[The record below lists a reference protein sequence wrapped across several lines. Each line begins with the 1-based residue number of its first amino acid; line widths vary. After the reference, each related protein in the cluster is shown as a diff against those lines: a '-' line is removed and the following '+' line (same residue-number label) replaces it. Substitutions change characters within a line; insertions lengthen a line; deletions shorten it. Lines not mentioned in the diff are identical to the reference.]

1 MSDSPKIALEIIAL
15 SPNVAQNHSYALILG
30 EIDGERRLPIMIGAF
45 EAQAI
50 AVALEKI
57 TPSRPLTHDLMKN
70 MMSLFEITL
79 KEVIIDNMQDKV
91 FYSKLICEMNGKSIE
106 IDSRTSD
113 AIAMAIRC
121 ECPIY
126 TFDRIM
132 DQSGFS
138 LDVKEGPEGKRVK
151 KKDTEESDSN
161 TVAGS
166 NPNSKLTL
174 TQLQERLAQYLE
186 EEEYEK
192 AAQIRD
198 EISRR
203 ENNK

>member
-30 EIDGERRLPIMIGAF
+30 EIDGERRIPIMIGAF

-91 FYSKLICEMNGKSIE
+91 YYSKLVCEQNEKLIE

-113 AIAMAIRC
+113 AIALAIRY

-126 TFDRIM
+126 TFDRIL
-132 DQSGFS
+132 DQTGYS
-138 LDVKEGPEGKRVK
+138 LEAKEGPEGKRIK
-151 KKDTEESDSN
+151 KTDSPTADSETKEGAN
-161 TVAGS
+161 SFS
-166 NPNSKLTL
+166 NLSLS
-174 TQLQERLAQYLE
+174 QLQERLTRHLE
-186 EEEYEK
+186 DEEYEK

-203 ENNK
+203 EEKK

>member
-79 KEVIIDNMQDKV
+79 KRTV
-91 FYSKLICEMNGKSIE
+91 STE
-106 IDSRTSD
+106 I
-113 AIAMAIRC
+113 
-121 ECPIY
+121 
-126 TFDRIM
+126 
-132 DQSGFS
+132 
-138 LDVKEGPEGKRVK
+138 
-151 KKDTEESDSN
+151 
-161 TVAGS
+161 
-166 NPNSKLTL
+166 
-174 TQLQERLAQYLE
+174 
-186 EEEYEK
+186 
-192 AAQIRD
+192 
-198 EISRR
+198 
-203 ENNK
+203 

>member
-91 FYSKLICEMNGKSIE
+91 FYSKLVCELNGRSLE

-113 AIAMAIRC
+113 AIAMAIRY

-126 TFDRIM
+126 TFDRIL
-132 DQSGFS
+132 DQTGFS
-138 LDVKEGPEGKRVK
+138 LDTKEGPEGKRVK
-151 KKDTEESDSN
+151 KSDSTDGVSTTGSSSDSN
-161 TVAGS
+161 
-166 NPNSKLTL
+166 SKYTL
-174 TQLQERLAQYLE
+174 AQLQERLAQYLE
-186 EEEYEK
+186 DEEYEK

-203 ENNK
+203 EGKK

>member
-30 EIDGERRLPIMIGAF
+30 EIDGERRIPIMIGAF

-57 TPSRPLTHDLMKN
+57 IPSRPLTHDLMKN

-91 FYSKLICEMNGKSIE
+91 FYSKLVCELNGKSIE

-113 AIAMAIRC
+113 AIALAIRY

-126 TFDRIM
+126 TFDRIL
-132 DQSGFS
+132 DQTGFS
-138 LDVKEGPEGKRVK
+138 LEAKEGPEGKSPK
-151 KKDTEESDSN
+151 KASKEPIAEVNVSQ
-161 TVAGS
+161 
-166 NPNSKLTL
+166 PNLSSLSLKELK
-174 TQLQERLAQYLE
+174 ERLERYLE
-186 EEEYEK
+186 DEEYEK

-198 EISRR
+198 EISKR
-203 ENNK
+203 EEKK